1 LEHLTN
7 DETPDPV
14 WTKFGKPV
22 GKPVGK
28 TRWKYSGKNI
38 MMRKNTVSAAL
49 LCLLLSACSLE
60 PLINHQV
67 VDYFNANDIASNQV
81 ILQNI
86 LRAKDGA
93 PLHFSELASIRG
105 SLSVGGNASTT
116 FPFGSL
122 DKATTLPR
130 KLATLGMTVSSSP
143 SFDIDSLDTQDFTN
157 GVMRPITPET
167 AEFFLNEGIDYR
179 MVLLLLV
186 SGLRSA
192 GSPEMLL
199 NAPNSSRIVCYNHM
213 PGPNALPTDY
223 SIREA
228 DEPCAGQSEPEYYA
242 FLRTVNH
249 VGRLYPISVM
259 QSPRPVGSPFNL
271 DMAKDLRSVASIDP
285 SRYKLARLPTGQYQ
299 LMSAAH
305 DSYIVLCKETPD
317 GPKVAGVLT
326 TTRDESTKVSANA
339 CARNHGAEDDNDP
352 SADVVKTKAQSTI
365 GKDSDT
371 IVFKLRST
379 LEVIQYVGQVLALQQ
394 EETQRNPQLPERCV
408 TLEYEDYKGG
418 NITCN
423 FGVLFH
429 LQNTTGSISGPFSS
443 VDYNGQTWSLPAPR
457 VCTSPTSCDHT
468 LQTISVIS
476 LLLNQNKSSKDIAR
490 TQAVQVV
497 P

>member
-1 LEHLTN
+1 
-7 DETPDPV
+7 
-14 WTKFGKPV
+14 
-22 GKPVGK
+22 
-28 TRWKYSGKNI
+28 

-60 PLINHQV
+60 PVINHQV

-93 PLHFSELASIRG
+93 PLHFSELANIRG
-105 SLSVGGNASTT
+105 SLSIGGNASTT

-157 GVMRPITPET
+157 GVMQPITPET
-167 AEFFLNEGIDYR
+167 AQFFLNEGIDYR

-199 NAPNSSRIVCYNHM
+199 NAPNSSRIVCYNHK
-213 PGPNALPTDY
+213 PGDNAVPTDY

-228 DEPCAGQSEPEYYA
+228 DEPCAGDYSEPEYYA

-259 QSPRPVGSPFNL
+259 ESPRPVGSPFSL

-285 SRYKLARLPTGQYQ
+285 AKYKLVRLPSGQYQ

-305 DSYIVLCKETPD
+305 DSYIVLCKETPT
-317 GPKVAGVLT
+317 GPAVAGILT
-326 TTRDESTKVSANA
+326 TTRDASTKVSAHA
-339 CARNHGAEDDNDP
+339 CSPNHGADEDNDP
-352 SADVVKTKAQSTI
+352 SADVGKTQAQSTI
-365 GKDSDT
+365 GKDPDT

-394 EETQRNPQLPERCV
+394 EETQLNPSRPERCI
-408 TLEYEDYKGG
+408 TLEYEDYSGG
-418 NITCN
+418 IKHTCDH
-423 FGVLFH
+423 GVLFH
-429 LQNTTGSISGPFSS
+429 LQNTSGSISGPFSS
-443 VDYNGQTWSLPAPR
+443 VDFNGQTWSLPAPR
-457 VCTSPTSCDHT
+457 VCTSPTDCDHT

>member
-1 LEHLTN
+1 
-7 DETPDPV
+7 
-14 WTKFGKPV
+14 
-22 GKPVGK
+22 
-28 TRWKYSGKNI
+28 
-38 MMRKNTVSAAL
+38 MMPKKLVSAAL

-60 PLINHQV
+60 PVINHQV

-93 PLHFSELASIRG
+93 PLHFSELANIRG
-105 SLSVGGNASTT
+105 SLAIGGNASTT
-116 FPFGSL
+116 FPFGSM

-130 KLATLGMTVSSSP
+130 KLATFGMTVSSSP

-157 GVMRPITPET
+157 GVMQPITPQT
-167 AEFFLNEGIDYR
+167 AQFFLNEGIDYR
-179 MVLLLLV
+179 MVLLLLI

-199 NAPNSSRIVCYNHM
+199 NAPNSSRIVCYTQK
-213 PGPNALPTDY
+213 PDANALPTHF
-223 SIREA
+223 SILEG
-228 DEPCAGQSEPEYYA
+228 DEPCAGDREPEYYA

-249 VGRLYPISVM
+249 VGRLFPISVAE
-259 QSPRPVGSPFNL
+259 SPKPVGNPFNL

-285 SRYKLARLPTGQYQ
+285 SRYRLARLPSGQYQ
-299 LMSAAH
+299 LMSASH
-305 DSYIVLCKETPD
+305 DSYIVLCKETPS
-317 GPKVAGVLT
+317 GPKVAGILT

-339 CARNHGAEDDNDP
+339 CSPNHGGDEDSDV
-352 SADVVKTKAQSTI
+352 SADGGKTPAQSTI
-365 GKDSDT
+365 GRDPDT

-394 EETQRNPQLPERCV
+394 EETQRYPQRPERCV
-408 TLEYEDYKGG
+408 TLEYEDYSGG
-418 NITCN
+418 IKHTCDH
-423 FGVLFH
+423 GVLFH
-429 LQNTTGSISGPFSS
+429 LQNTSGSISGPFSS
-443 VDYNGQTWSLPAPR
+443 VDSNGQTWSLPAPR
-457 VCTSPTSCDHT
+457 VCTSPTECDHT